1 MEPGPVPVDQQE
13 ARCRGKRGM
22 GEAGRIWRCQGEV
35 PWAEDR
41 KRGREASQ
49 PARARLPLC
58 VEHMGRVPVEPV
70 LEVGVAWAL

>member
-13 ARCRGKRGM
+13 ARCRAREEWVRQAESGGAK
-22 GEAGRIWRCQGEV
+22 GRCPGQ
-35 PWAEDR
+35 